1 MVISRVWIFR
11 GLVAIAAAL
20 MIASFIKP
28 WWTAGLNIVPWED
41 PMRIY
46 SYGFR
51 HSLTELA
58 AWVAT
63 DETPFYQT
71 IFAFV
76 YLSVSVLLVMSSTW
90 LKGKK
95 GQLLLGTVGLI
106 YIAYVL
112 IAIYIVVSNRIGD
125 YNMSLQGHSILSE
138 VAGDQ
143 AVEADSS
150 LRFGYYLALAS
161 GFYIILLAMLR
172 KFILGKQDV
181 RR

>member
-1 MVISRVWIFR
+1 MSISRVWIFR
-11 GLVAIAAAL
+11 GLVAIAGIL
-20 MIASFIKP
+20 MIVSFIEP
-28 WWTAGLNIVPWED
+28 WWTAGLNIVAFED

-51 HSLTELA
+51 HSLNELA
-58 AWVAT
+58 PYVAT

-71 IFAFV
+71 VLAFV
-76 YLSVSVLLVMSSTW
+76 FLGTSVLLVMFSTW

-112 IAIYIVVSNRIGD
+112 IAIYVVVTNRIGI

-150 LRFGYYLALAS
+150 LRFSYYLAIAS

-172 KFILGKQDV
+172 KFILGKRDV
-181 RR
+181 RK